1 MKSLT
6 LEVFK
11 KQVEV
16 ALSYMV
22 DIVGMVVFG
31 QRLVLKVLEVFTNQ

>member
-16 ALSYMV
+16 ALPYMV

-31 QRLVLKVLEVFTNQ
+31 QRLGLKVLEVFTNQ